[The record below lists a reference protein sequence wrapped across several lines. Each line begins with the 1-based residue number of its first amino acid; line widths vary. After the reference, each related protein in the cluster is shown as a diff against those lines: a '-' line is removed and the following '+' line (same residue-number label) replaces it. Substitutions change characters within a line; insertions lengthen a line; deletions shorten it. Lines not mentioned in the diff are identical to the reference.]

1 VTEFEEI
8 YARYL
13 SSVFH
18 YARRLTR
25 DEDAAEELTAETFF
39 KALKNLSRYDES
51 KADLRVWLCQI
62 AKNTWISQCR
72 KRGRELHMD
81 NLDSGLEEVHAS
93 VGGIS
98 IERALEDREAARRLH
113 ALLHSLEEPYKEV
126 FSLRVL
132 GELPFAQIAEL
143 FGLTESWARVTFLRA
158 KRKLQQEMEEHA

>member
-1 VTEFEEI
+1 MTEFEEI

-18 YARRLTR
+18 YARRLTG
-25 DEDAAEELTAETFF
+25 DTDTAEELTAETFF

-72 KRGRELHMD
+72 KQGRELPME
-81 NLDSGLEEVHAS
+81 SEPEEAHAFA
-93 VGGIS
+93 GGIS

-126 FSLRVL
+126 FSLRVF
-132 GELPFAQIAEL
+132 GELPFAQIGEL
-143 FGLTESWARVTFLRA
+143 FGRTEGWARVTFMRA
-158 KRKLQQEMEEHA
+158 KRKLQQEMEDHL